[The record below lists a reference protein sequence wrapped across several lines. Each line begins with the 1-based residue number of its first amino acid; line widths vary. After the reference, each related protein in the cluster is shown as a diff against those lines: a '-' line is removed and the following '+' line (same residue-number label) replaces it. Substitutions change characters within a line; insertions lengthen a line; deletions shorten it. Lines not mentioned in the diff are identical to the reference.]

1 MFDKVVWLFK
11 TAPSRRVFAFFIN
24 LYIRGT
30 FFKLVAVAIIT
41 KHQCWHSKE
50 DLYCCELRVNQA
62 CSKLI

>member
-30 FFKLVAVAIIT
+30 CTSFSTNRDEAPPI
-41 KHQCWHSKE
+41 KE
-50 DLYCCELRVNQA
+50 LNLLA
-62 CSKLI
+62 